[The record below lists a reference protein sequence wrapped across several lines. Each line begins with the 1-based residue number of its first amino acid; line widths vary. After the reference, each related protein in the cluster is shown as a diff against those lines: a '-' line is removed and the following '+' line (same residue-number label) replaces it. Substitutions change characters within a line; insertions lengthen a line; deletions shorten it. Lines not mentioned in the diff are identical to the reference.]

1 MKKLLLIYNQRAGRE
16 MIKQNLAD
24 IIYIF
29 TNEGYEVTARPT
41 LTAGEG
47 TKLAQECSDEYD
59 RLVCCGGDGT
69 LNEVVSG
76 LLRRKELHP
85 EYKPLSIGYIPAGST
100 NDFAATLG
108 LSSDMRQA
116 ALQILTG
123 EAFAC
128 DIGSFNDRKFCYAAA
143 FGAFTDVSYDTDQ
156 NLKNIFGHA
165 AYVLEALKRLSQIRT
180 YDVKLQLD
188 ESIISGEFI
197 FGMICNSRTFGGF
210 KNPMSDFVSLDDG
223 LFEIILLRQPPMETD
238 LIEIIETLKLGNPI
252 IDSEYYYYF
261 KSSSIIVDFSE
272 PIPWTIDGEYESAV
286 SHAEIRV
293 LPKAV
298 DIIIP

>member
-1 MKKLLLIYNQRAGRE
+1 MSTYVLYNGLSGNGSGKAKAEDIHNFLGGKEPIYLDVTS
-16 MIKQNLAD
+16 ISD
-24 IIYIF
+24 IRNFLSGLPETDEIY
-29 TNEGYEVTARPT
+29 
-41 LTAGEG
+41 L
-47 TKLAQECSDEYD
+47 
-59 RLVCCGGDGT
+59 CGGDGT

-76 LLRRKELHP
+76 LLMRKELHP
-85 EYKPLSIGYIPAGST
+85 KYKSLPIGYIPAGST
-100 NDFAATLG
+100 NDFANTLE
-108 LSSDMRQA
+108 LPSDMRQA
-116 ALQILTG
+116 ALQILAG
-123 EAFAC
+123 HPFAC
-128 DIGSFNDRKFCYAAA
+128 DIGSFNDRKFCYVAA

>member
-1 MKKLLLIYNQRAGRE
+1 

-47 TKLAQECSDEYD
+47 TELAQECSDEYE
-59 RLVCCGGDGT
+59 RLVCSGGDGT

-165 AYVLEALKRLSQIRT
+165 AYVLEALKRLSQLRT
-180 YDVKLQLD
+180 YNVSIQLD
-188 ESIISGEFI
+188 ESRVSGEFL
-197 FGMICNSRTFGGF
+197 FGMICNSRSLGGI
-210 KNPMSDFVSLDDG
+210 KNPMSEYVDLADG
-223 LFEIILLRQPPMETD
+223 LFEIILVRQPSVETD
-238 LIEIIETLKLGNPI
+238 FMEIIEALKMGNSI
-252 IDSEYYYYF
+252 IDDSQYYDYY
-261 KSSSIIVDFSE
+261 KSSSVTIDFSE